1 MTAITHRPLGG
12 KVVTKPFLIL
22 GFLLLIAAYFIV
34 RRFLFG
40 MGDVSNMSNGYPI
53 GTWVVLDVVIGTAFG
68 CGGFAM
74 ALLVYIFNRNVYHPL
89 MRPALLGGVFGYTL
103 AGLAVMI
110 DLGRYWNAFNLLL
123 PWYAQPNSVIFEVA
137 LCVMAYITVLW
148 LEFWPAFLE
157 RMPLAFKQRY
167 SLDKLQAFLKRY
179 MYVLIAVGVLLPTM
193 HQSSLGSVLLI
204 MGSKLSPLWYTIW
217 LPLLYLISAL
227 AMGYGVVMME
237 ATLVNRA
244 FKTPS
249 EVTLFARLARV
260 VAGLL
265 AGYLLLR
272 WGDLAYRGYLGL
284 AFAGDWD
291 GNLFL
296 IETVLFLAAHLRTGL
311 APSSQP
317 ALAVSVGD
325 FPARRWVAVPARFLS
340 DGRAARQWLDLF
352 PLGARAD
359 DHHRRRLSGNHALS
373 AVHQDPAGAA
383 RRPSGPTMTIG
394 GCPWPE

>member
-1 MTAITHRPLGG
+1 MTAIAHRPLGG
-12 KVVTKPFLIL
+12 KILTKPYLIL
-22 GFLLLIAAYFIV
+22 GFLVLIAAYFV
-34 RRFLFG
+34 LRRFLFG

-74 ALLVYIFNRNVYHPL
+74 ALLIYIFNHKVYHPL

-157 RMPLAFKQRY
+157 RIPSEFKQRY
-167 SLDKLQAFLKRY
+167 GLDKLQAFLKRY
-179 MYVLIAVGVLLPTM
+179 MYVLVALGVLLPTM

-204 MGSKLSPLWYTIW
+204 LGSKLSPLWYTTW

-227 AMGYGVVMME
+227 AMGYGVVMLE
-237 ATLVNRA
+237 ATLVHRA

-249 EVTLFARLARV
+249 EVVLFARLSRV
-260 VAGLL
+260 AAGLL
-265 AGYLLLR
+265 VGFLVLR
-272 WGDLAYRGYLGL
+272 WGDLAYRGHLGL

-296 IETVLFLAAHLRTGL
+296 IETALFLAPIFVL
-311 APSSQP
+311 
-317 ALAVSVGD
+317 
-325 FPARRWVAVPARFLS
+325 LS
-340 DGRAARQWLDLF
+340 
-352 PLGARAD
+352 
-359 DHHRRRLSGNHALS
+359 RRRASQRWQFLAAVGLLAAGSLYRLDS
-373 AVHQDPAGAA
+373 YLMAVHPGNGWTYFPSAPELMITIGVVCLEIMLYLLFIKTLPVLRGSTAESHG
-383 RRPSGPTMTIG
+383 RPS
-394 GCPWPE
+394 

>member
-12 KVVTKPFLIL
+12 KIVTKPFLIL
-22 GFLLLIAAYFIV
+22 GFFLLIAAYFIL

-167 SLDKLQAFLKRY
+167 NLDKLQAFLKRY

-227 AMGYGVVMME
+227 AMGYGVVMLE

-249 EVTLFARLARV
+249 EATLFARLAWV

-265 AGYLLLR
+265 AGYLALR
-272 WGDLAYRGYLGL
+272 WGDLAYGGHLGL

-296 IETVLFLAAHLRTGL
+296 IETALFLMPLFVLVSHRRTSQRWQFLAAISLL
-311 APSSQP
+311 AGGSLYRLDSYLMAVQPGNGWTYFPSAP
-317 ALAVSVGD
+317 EL
-325 FPARRWVAVPARFLS
+325 
-340 DGRAARQWLDLF
+340 
-352 PLGARAD
+352 
-359 DHHRRRLSGNHALS
+359 
-373 AVHQDPAGAA
+373 
-383 RRPSGPTMTIG
+383 MITIG
-394 GCPWPE
+394 VVCLEIMLYLLFIKTLPVLHGAHQAQQ

>member
-1 MTAITHRPLGG
+1 MTATAHRPLGG
-12 KVVTKPFLIL
+12 HIVTKPFIIL
-22 GFLLLIAAYFIV
+22 GIFVLIAAYFIL

-40 MGDVSNMSNGYPI
+40 MADVSNMSNGYPI
-53 GTWVVLDVVIGTAFG
+53 GIWVAVDVVIGTAFG

-74 ALLVYIFNRNVYHPL
+74 ALLVYIFNRKTYHPI

-123 PWYAQPNSVIFEVA
+123 PWYAQLNSVIFEVA

-157 RMPLAFKQRY
+157 RLPLAFKQRY
-167 SLDKLQAFLKRY
+167 GLDKLQAFLQRY
-179 MYVLIAVGVLLPTM
+179 MYVLVAIGVLLPTM

-204 MGSKLSPLWYTIW
+204 LGSKLSPLWYTQW

-237 ATLVNRA
+237 ATLVSRA
-244 FKTPS
+244 FRTPS
-249 EVTLFARLARV
+249 EAALFARLARV

-265 AGYLLLR
+265 AGFLALR
-272 WGDLAYRGYLGL
+272 WGDLLVRGHLDL

-296 IETVLFLAAHLRTGL
+296 LETALFLAPIFVLVSRRRA
-311 APSSQP
+311 SQ
-317 ALAVSVGD
+317 
-325 FPARRWVAVPARFLS
+325 RARFL
-340 DGRAARQWLDLF
+340 GAVCLLAAGSLYRLDSYLMAVRPGNGWTYFPSAAELMITIGVVCLEIMLYLLF
-352 PLGARAD
+352 IKTLPVLRG
-359 DHHRRRLSGNHALS
+359 S
-373 AVHQDPAGAA
+373 AAESHG
-383 RRPSGPTMTIG
+383 RPS
-394 GCPWPE
+394 

>member
-1 MTAITHRPLGG
+1 MTTITHRPLGG
-12 KVVTKPFLIL
+12 KIVTKPFLIL
-22 GFLLLIAAYFIV
+22 GLFLLIAAYFIL

-40 MGDVSNMSNGYPI
+40 MGDVSNMNNGFPI

-74 ALLVYIFNRNVYHPL
+74 ALLIYIFNRKVYHPL

-157 RMPLAFKQRY
+157 RMPSEFKQRY
-167 SLDKLQAFLKRY
+167 RLDKLQAFLKRY
-179 MYVLIAVGVLLPTM
+179 MYVLIALGVLLPTM

-204 MGSKLSPLWYTIW
+204 LGYKLSPLWNTTW
-217 LPLLYLISAL
+217 LPLLFLISAL

-237 ATLVNRA
+237 ATLVQRT

-249 EVTLFARLARV
+249 EVALFARLSRV
-260 VAGLL
+260 VTGLL
-265 AGYLLLR
+265 AGFLALR
-272 WGDLAYRGYLGL
+272 WGDLAYRGHLGL
-284 AFAGDWD
+284 VFAGDRD

-296 IETVLFLAAHLRTGL
+296 IETALFLAPIFVL
-311 APSSQP
+311 
-317 ALAVSVGD
+317 
-325 FPARRWVAVPARFLS
+325 LS
-340 DGRAARQWLDLF
+340 
-352 PLGARAD
+352 
-359 DHHRRRLSGNHALS
+359 RRRTSQRWQFMAAVCLLAGGSLYRLNSYLMAVQPGNGWTYFPS
-373 AVHQDPAGAA
+373 APELLITIGVVCLEIMLYLLFIKTLPVLPGSTAESHG
-383 RRPSGPTMTIG
+383 RPS
-394 GCPWPE
+394 

>member
-12 KVVTKPFLIL
+12 RIVTKPFLIL
-22 GFLLLIAAYFIV
+22 GLFVLISAYFV
-34 RRFLFG
+34 LRRFLFG

-74 ALLVYIFNRNVYHPL
+74 ALLIYIFNRKVYHPL

-157 RMPLAFKQRY
+157 RMPSGFKQRY
-167 SLDKLQAFLKRY
+167 GLDKLQAFLKRY
-179 MYVLIAVGVLLPTM
+179 MYGLVAVGVLLPTM

-204 MGSKLSPLWYTIW
+204 LGSKLSPLWYTTW

-227 AMGYGVVMME
+227 AMGYGVVMLE

-249 EVTLFARLARV
+249 EAVLFARLARV

-265 AGYLLLR
+265 AGFLALR
-272 WGDLAYRGYLGL
+272 WGDLAYRGHLGL

-296 IETVLFLAAHLRTGL
+296 IETALFLAPIFVL
-311 APSSQP
+311 
-317 ALAVSVGD
+317 
-325 FPARRWVAVPARFLS
+325 LS
-340 DGRAARQWLDLF
+340 
-352 PLGARAD
+352 
-359 DHHRRRLSGNHALS
+359 RRRVSQRWQFLAAVGLLAAGSLYRLDSYLMAVRPGNGWTYFPS
-373 AVHQDPAGAA
+373 APELMITIGVVCLEIMLYLLFIKTLPVLHGSTAESHG
-383 RRPSGPTMTIG
+383 RPS
-394 GCPWPE
+394 